1 MKGCLLAP
9 FRLFGCLTLILILLA
24 GWLYR
29 DRLGDWGREL
39 LRKARH
45 QPAAVMETGT
55 PSPGALTEGR
65 RKLAKLGSSRDSVTL
80 SADEAASLLSDVLGP
95 YMRGT
100 FDSIRVRLAEG
111 TVEVR
116 AMANTARLP
125 SGLLGPLGMAVGDHE
140 PMSAS
145 GPLTI
150 AAPGRGA
157 WHIESLSFR
166 SFPLPSEVVPRMME
180 KVTGDTSRA
189 VPVPLPRG
197 VRSVVVHGDG
207 VTFYSGTP

>member
-9 FRLFGCLTLILILLA
+9 FRVLGCLTLILILLA

-29 DRLGDWGREL
+29 DRLGDWGKEL

-45 QPAAVMETGT
+45 EPAAVAEVGT
-55 PSPGALTEGR
+55 PSPGALKEGR
-65 RKLAKLGSSRDSVTL
+65 RKLSTLRSGSDSVTL

-100 FDSIRVRLAEG
+100 FDSIRVRLGEG
-111 TVEVR
+111 SIEVR
-116 AMANTARLP
+116 AKANTARLP
-125 SGLLGPLGMAVGDHE
+125 SGLLGPLGMAVGEYE

-157 WHIESLSFR
+157 WRIEALSFR

-180 KVTGDTSRA
+180 RVTGDTSRA
-189 VPVPLPRG
+189 VPVPLPSQI
-197 VRSVVVHGDG
+197 RSVAVHGDG

>member
-29 DRLGDWGREL
+29 DRLGGWGREL
-39 LRKARH
+39 LRKARNE
-45 QPAAVMETGT
+45 PAVVTETGT
-55 PSPGALTEGR
+55 PSPKALAEGQ
-65 RKLAKLGSSRDSVTL
+65 RKLAQLGRGRDSVTL
-80 SADEAASLLSDVLGP
+80 SADEAASLLGDVLGP

-100 FDSIRVRLAEG
+100 FDSIRVRLGEG
-111 TVEVR
+111 TIEVL
-116 AMANTARLP
+116 AVANTARLP

-140 PMSAS
+140 PLSAS
-145 GPLTI
+145 GPLTV

-157 WHIESLSFR
+157 WGIRSLSFR

-189 VPVPLPRG
+189 VPVPLPRA
-197 VRSVVVHGDG
+197 VRSVTVHGSG
-207 VTFYSGTP
+207 VTFYSGLP

>member
-29 DRLGDWGREL
+29 DRLGGWGREL
-39 LRKARH
+39 LRKARNE
-45 QPAAVMETGT
+45 PAVVTETGT
-55 PSPGALTEGR
+55 PSPKALAEGR
-65 RKLAKLGSSRDSVTL
+65 RKLAQLGRGRDSVTL
-80 SADEAASLLSDVLGP
+80 SADEAASLLGDVLGP

-100 FDSIRVRLAEG
+100 FDSIRVRLGEG
-111 TVEVR
+111 TIEVL
-116 AMANTARLP
+116 AVANTARLP

-140 PMSAS
+140 PLSAS
-145 GPLTI
+145 GPLTV

-157 WHIESLSFR
+157 WGIRSLSFR

-189 VPVPLPRG
+189 VPVPLPRA
-197 VRSVVVHGDG
+197 VRSVTVHGSG
-207 VTFYSGTP
+207 VTFYSGLP

>member
-9 FRLFGCLTLILILLA
+9 FRLFGCLTLIVILLA

-29 DRLGDWGREL
+29 DRLGEWGREL
-39 LRKARH
+39 LRKARNE
-45 QPAAVMETGT
+45 PAAVTEVGT
-55 PSPGALTEGR
+55 PSPAALTQGR
-65 RKLAKLGSSRDSVTL
+65 RKLSALKSGRDSVTL

-100 FDSIRVRLAEG
+100 FDSIRVRLSEG
-111 TVEVR
+111 NVEVR
-116 AMANTARLP
+116 ARANTARLP
-125 SGLLGPLGMAVGDHE
+125 SGLLGPLGMAVSDYE

-145 GPLTI
+145 GPLDV
-150 AAPGRGA
+150 AQPGRGA
-157 WHIESLSFR
+157 WRIQALSFR
-166 SFPLPSEVVPRMME
+166 SFPLPSEVVPRMLE

-189 VPVPLPRG
+189 VPVPLPRQ
-197 VRSVVVHGDG
+197 VRAVAVHGDG

>member
-9 FRLFGCLTLILILLA
+9 FRLLGCLTLILILLA

-45 QPAAVMETGT
+45 QPAVVAEIGT
-55 PSPGALTEGR
+55 PSPEALTAGR
-65 RKLAKLGSSRDSVTL
+65 RKLAALGSARDSVTL

-100 FDSIRVRLAEG
+100 FDSIRVRLTEG
-111 TVEVR
+111 NVEVR
-116 AMANTARLP
+116 AKANTARLP
-125 SGLLGPLGMAVGDHE
+125 SGLLGPLGMAVGDYE

-145 GPLTI
+145 GPLAV

-157 WHIESLSFR
+157 WRIEALSFR

-189 VPVPLPRG
+189 VPVPLPRQ
-197 VRSVVVHGDG
+197 VRAVAVHGDG